1 MAATSGSMALR
12 SRRLRTLAMAAL
24 LLGAALL
31 AYGPALRGGLLWDDE
46 GHVTKPELRSL
57 AGLGRIWTHLGATQQ
72 YYPVLHTAF
81 WIEHRLWG
89 DATLGYHLLNVL
101 LHVCSACLV
110 ALILRRLW
118 SEPLADGHERR
129 RYAGAEWVAAW
140 IFALHPVMVESVAW
154 IAEQKNT
161 LSTVF
166 YLLAVLAYLRFDE
179 RRRWSWYA
187 LALGAFVLALGTKSV
202 TATLPGALLVVLWW
216 RHGRLEWRRDVAPL
230 VPWFAAGLAMGLL
243 TSWVERRLIGAEGVE
258 FNLHGVER
266 GLLAGR
272 VVWFYLG
279 KLVWP
284 SDMIFIYPR
293 WNVSAAAAWQY
304 LAPAGV
310 AVLLGALWWVRGR
323 ARGPLAA
330 ALFFGGTLFPALG
343 FFNVYPFVYSYVA
356 DHFQYL
362 ASLGII
368 VLAAGAWGWAWSNPP
383 ARPGLRH
390 GLLAL
395 AAGGVIGTLGVLTW
409 RQSRAY
415 RDLSTLYRAT
425 VERNPACWMAAFN
438 LGNLYLGEHHPDE
451 AATWFEQALRA
462 RPDYPEAY
470 NNLGDAQRA
479 LGRSADACASYG
491 AALRLKPAYAEA
503 HFNLGIMEQEA
514 GRIAEAEADYSAAL
528 RLRPDFRAA
537 HVYLGNLLRQSG
549 RLEAAIPRYESALQL
564 QPADAAVQSTLADAL
579 EATGHPAASVAH
591 YEAALRLQPGQADTE
606 DSLGIA
612 LAESGRLD
620 DAVTHF
626 ERALQL
632 RPAFPE
638 AQNNLGSALMQAGRF
653 GEAAR
658 HFESALQLKPDYPE
672 ARDNLRLARQR
683 AAGLR

>member
-1 MAATSGSMALR
+1 MAAIAFSVRLPPP
-12 SRRLRTLAMAAL
+12 RLRTLAMAVL

-57 AGLGRIWTHLGATQQ
+57 AGLGRIWTQIGATQQ

-89 DATLGYHLLNVL
+89 DATPAYHLLNVL

-118 SEPLADGHERR
+118 DGGAGPSTSLRAFGSGPMGEGHERR
-129 RYAGAEWVAAW
+129 RYAGAEWLAAW

-179 RRRWSWYA
+179 RRRWPWYA

-216 RHGRLEWRRDVAPL
+216 RRGRLEWRRDVAPL

-258 FNLHGVER
+258 FNLTGLER

-284 SDMIFIYPR
+284 SDLVFIYPR

-310 AVLLGALWWVRGR
+310 AAMLGALWSVRGR

-368 VLAAGAWGWAWSNPP
+368 VLAAGAWGRAWSAPT
-383 ARPGLRH
+383 ARPGFRR

-395 AAGGVIGTLGVLTW
+395 AAAGLIATLGVLTW
-409 RQSRAY
+409 RQSRIY
-415 RDLSTLYRAT
+415 RDLPTLYRAT
-425 VERNPACWMAAFN
+425 VERNPDCWMAAFN
-438 LGNLYLGEHHPDE
+438 LGNL
-451 AATWFEQALRA
+451 
-462 RPDYPEAY
+462 
-470 NNLGDAQRA
+470 
-479 LGRSADACASYG
+479 
-491 AALRLKPAYAEA
+491 
-503 HFNLGIMEQEA
+503 
-514 GRIAEAEADYSAAL
+514 
-528 RLRPDFRAA
+528 
-537 HVYLGNLLRQSG
+537 
-549 RLEAAIPRYESALQL
+549 
-564 QPADAAVQSTLADAL
+564 
-579 EATGHPAASVAH
+579 
-591 YEAALRLQPGQADTE
+591 
-606 DSLGIA
+606 
-612 LAESGRLD
+612 
-620 DAVTHF
+620 
-626 ERALQL
+626 
-632 RPAFPE
+632 
-638 AQNNLGSALMQAGRF
+638 
-653 GEAAR
+653 
-658 HFESALQLKPDYPE
+658 
-672 ARDNLRLARQR
+672 
-683 AAGLR
+683 